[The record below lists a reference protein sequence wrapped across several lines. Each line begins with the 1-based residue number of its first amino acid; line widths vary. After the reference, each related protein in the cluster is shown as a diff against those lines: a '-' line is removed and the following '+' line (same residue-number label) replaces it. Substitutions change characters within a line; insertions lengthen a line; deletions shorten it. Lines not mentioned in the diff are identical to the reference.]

1 MSNQALLNPDNITC
15 GMVLSSIPYYILYMQ
30 VQQSM
35 DGLLKWLDE
44 TDRQQQNQARETI
57 SVQPDGVRDQLKK
70 GKGKTQNSLQ
80 GNTMWCVELW

>member
-1 MSNQALLNPDNITC
+1 
-15 GMVLSSIPYYILYMQ
+15 MVFSSIPYYYLYMQ

-57 SVQPDGVRDQLKK
+57 SVEPDGVRDQLKK
-70 GKGKTQNSLQ
+70 AKVRHRTVCREMLCDVLNYGGS
-80 GNTMWCVELW
+80 